1 MRQVT
6 AMKHVRPRLH
16 CDAARRNFFRQACPE
31 YFEESRNMA
40 DQFLKDLLQTPGT
53 SGVEQGVQNVVRAFA
68 AEFAADVS
76 TDVHGNVLVTLNPE
90 GSPTILLDAHCDQIG
105 LIVRHIDSLG
115 FLRVNPVGGWDM
127 QILLG
132 QRMLVHTDEGP
143 IPGVIARKPIHLLE
157 PEERKNVPK
166 MKDLWIDIGSASETE
181 TRSIVRIGDSVTPE
195 PCLRE
200 LRNGRLSGV
209 AMDDRTGIWVIMTA
223 LRKIADASPKAKI
236 VAVSAV
242 QEEIGLRGAATSAFN
257 VNPDVAIA
265 VDVTHATDCPGID
278 PNEFGKIEIGKGP
291 VLGRGPNSN
300 PAVFELLSAT
310 ARAESIPVQVNALG
324 YPASNDGAAIQ
335 IARGG
340 CATGLV
346 SIPNRYM
353 HSPVELVAESDL
365 VQAAGLIAAFCLA
378 VDGSQSFIPK

>member
-1 MRQVT
+1 M
-6 AMKHVRPRLH
+6 P
-16 CDAARRNFFRQACPE
+16 
-31 YFEESRNMA
+31 
-40 DQFLKDLLQTPGT
+40 DQFLKDLLQAPGT

-68 AEFAADVS
+68 SRFAAEVS
-76 TDVHGNVLVTLNPE
+76 TDVHGNVLATVNP
-90 GSPTILLDAHCDQIG
+90 GGISVILLDAHCDQIG
-105 LIVRHIDSLG
+105 LIVRHIDSHG
-115 FLRVNPVGGWDM
+115 FLRVNPVGGWDV

-132 QRMLVHTDEGP
+132 QRVIVHTGDGP
-143 IPGVIARKPIHLLE
+143 ISGVIARKPIHLLE
-157 PEERKNVPK
+157 PDERKNVPK
-166 MKDLWIDIGSASETE
+166 IKDLWIDIGSASEAE

-209 AMDDRTGIWVIMTA
+209 AMDDRTGVWVIMTA
-223 LRKIADASPKAKI
+223 LRKLADAHPKSKI
-236 VAVSAV
+236 VAVSSV

-291 VLGRGPNSN
+291 VIVRGPNAN
-300 PAVFELLSAT
+300 PAVFELLYST
-310 ARAESIPVQVNALG
+310 AQEKSIPVQINALG
-324 YPASNDGAAIQ
+324 YPASNNVAAIQ
-335 IARGG
+335 VARGG

-346 SIPNRYM
+346 TIPNRYM

-365 VQAAGLIAAFCLA
+365 EYAADLIVAFCMA
-378 VDGSQSFIPK
+378 VDESTSFIPRI

>member
-1 MRQVT
+1 M
-6 AMKHVRPRLH
+6 P
-16 CDAARRNFFRQACPE
+16 
-31 YFEESRNMA
+31 
-40 DQFLKDLLQTPGT
+40 DQFLKNLLNTPGT
-53 SGVEQGVQNVVRAFA
+53 SGVEQHVQDVVRSFA
-68 AEFAADVS
+68 SDFAADVT
-76 TDVHGNVLVTLNPE
+76 TDVHGNVLATVNPS

-105 LIVRHIDSLG
+105 LIVRHIDSFG

-132 QRMLVHTDEGP
+132 QRMLVHTEAGP
-143 IPGVIARKPIHLLE
+143 IPGVIARKPIHLLD

-166 MKDLWIDIGSASETE
+166 MKDVWIDIGSVSEAE
-181 TRSIVRIGDSVTPE
+181 TRTIVRIGDTVTPE
-195 PCLRE
+195 PCLRQ

-223 LRKIADASPKAKI
+223 LRMLAKSKPTAKI

-242 QEEIGLRGAATSAFN
+242 QEEIGLRGATTSSFN

-291 VLGRGPNSN
+291 VIVRGPNTN
-300 PAVFELLSAT
+300 PAVFELLSKT
-310 ARAESIPVQVNALG
+310 AEAKQIPVQINALG

-335 IARGG
+335 VSRGG

-346 SIPNRYM
+346 TIPNRYM

-365 VQAAGLIAAFCLA
+365 EHAANLIAAFCMA
-378 VDGSQSFIPK
+378 VNQSTSFIPK